1 MDTATAK
8 AATSFDIPGVQR
20 LCEPATDRA
29 TGGRYWLGKTTV
41 GGYLELLGVYKPK
54 AGQLAWNPEVSVP
67 GLQRALIRA
76 DKNAI
81 KQAMFR
87 DVLTGAI
94 LPPVTLYVEPGSDG
108 SIVVWVL
115 DGSQRTHVLFLDAL
129 IAQNMKNILANYD
142 WMQGELEKLKAQGK
156 EALSFDELMAQP
168 VFLQIWSDFVSP
180 SHIVRLFLLLN
191 AGQQKV
197 SSRHLLEVLGRQLQG
212 MFDQWGIPWI
222 TERAQKE
229 GARLRSVKGGSRRFG
244 YNFLLT
250 GLVAYLKGDQH
261 IKTEMILTDRS
272 DAGNFDLDLDD
283 KIQAAGDETCRRDF
297 IWACLELN
305 RAIADQYDNDRAQ
318 NLIWSTD
325 TFFVPLM
332 AAIGKARQRG
342 YSVDEHQAALLEFM
356 KKAKTG
362 DPLVLGRSVPEDD
375 EDDHK
380 PDPRALFTILDNLTS
395 NIGKYTRNIIY
406 RAFLQFFRQGIEAK
420 TYPVDWEI
428 GNED

>member
-1 MDTATAK
+1 M
-8 AATSFDIPGVQR
+8 
-20 LCEPATDRA
+20 DRA
-29 TGGRYWLGKTTV
+29 SGGRYWLAKTTV
-41 GGYLELLGVYKPK
+41 AGYLELVGVYKPK
-54 AGQLAWNPEVSVP
+54 PGQLLVWNPEVSVP

-94 LPPVTLYVEPGSDG
+94 LPPVTLYVEHKPDG
-108 SIVVWVL
+108 SRLEWVL
-115 DGSQRTHVLFLDAL
+115 DGSQRTHVLFLDAI
-129 IAQNMKNILANYD
+129 IAQNMGTILANYE
-142 WMQGELEKLKAQGK
+142 WMQGELDKLKAQGK

-180 SHIVRLFLLLN
+180 GHIVRLFLLLN

-212 MFDQWGIPWI
+212 MFSQWGIPWI
-222 TERAQKE
+222 TERTEKE
-229 GARLRSVKGGSRRFG
+229 GKLRSVKGTSRRFG

-261 IKTEMILTDRS
+261 IKTDMILTERS

-297 IWACLELN
+297 TWVCIDLN
-305 RAIADQYDNDRAQ
+305 RAITDQYDNDRAQ
-318 NLIWSTD
+318 NLIWYTE

-342 YSVDEHQAALLEFM
+342 YSVDEHQPALLEFIR
-356 KKAKTG
+356 KSRTG
-362 DPLVLGRSVPEDD
+362 DPLVFGRSVSQDD
-375 EDDHK
+375 DGDRK

-395 NIGKYTRNIIY
+395 NIGKYTRNIVY

-420 TYPVDWEI
+420 NYPIDWEI
-428 GNED
+428 GKED